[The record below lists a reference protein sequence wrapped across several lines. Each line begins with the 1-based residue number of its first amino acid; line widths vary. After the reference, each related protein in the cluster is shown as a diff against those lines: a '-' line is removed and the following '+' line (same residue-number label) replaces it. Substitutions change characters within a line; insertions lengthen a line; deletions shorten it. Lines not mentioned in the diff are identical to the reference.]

1 MYIRRLNMTII
12 RPNAQFPKDGT
23 NKEMARQV
31 RGLAIVS
38 VGSLI
43 KRINKLHYKVKSQS
57 SEETWYE
64 VVKQY
69 GHNLGGRQEGQWT
82 CTCPDFQYRK
92 IVCKHVYAVGFS
104 KELRRRIV
112 QQDVVQ
118 APQLPIASQSVEC
131 PKCRLSNNVVKDGR
145 RKNKSGEIQK
155 YLCRVCNYRFIVN
168 IGFEHSKKN
177 PRIITLAIDLY
188 FKGVSLRKVADHIKQ
203 FHNVKVDHTS
213 ILDWLHR
220 FADEVAPFVDSMT
233 PPHVS
238 GIYHVDEMMVH
249 VRKEKTEK
257 GHYAWLWNL
266 MDDTTRFWISSKI
279 SQRREIAD
287 ARAVFQDQKQKTG
300 KPKAIIHDGLPSYN
314 EAFQREYYTKKNPR
328 VKNIRSISVRNEGL
342 NSRLERLN
350 GTMRDREKVMRGMHS
365 KESAQKI
372 IEAMRIHYNYCR
384 EHSNL
389 GTTPAEQAGI
399 KLDLGE
405 NKVESL
411 IRMASKKL

>member
-1 MYIRRLNMTII
+1 MTII
-12 RPNAQFPKDGT
+12 PPASQSSRDGT
-23 NKEMARQV
+23 PHEVARQI

-38 VGSLI
+38 IGSCI

-57 SEETWYE
+57 SEEAWYD
-64 VVKQY
+64 VVRTYETGRQDS
-69 GHNLGGRQEGQWT
+69 RQEGQWT

-92 IVCKHVYAVGFS
+92 TVCKHVYAVGFS

-118 APQLPIASQSVEC
+118 SPQLPIASQSAEC
-131 PKCRLSNNVVKDGR
+131 PKCKLSNNVVKDGR

-155 YLCRVCNYRFIVN
+155 YLCRICDYRFIAN

-177 PRIITLAIDLY
+177 ARIITLAIDLY
-188 FKGVSLRKVADHIKQ
+188 FKGVSLRKVADHVKQ

-220 FADEVAPFVDSMT
+220 FADEVAPFVDSLT

-249 VRKEKTEK
+249 VRKEQMEK

-279 SQRREIAD
+279 SQRREVAD
-287 ARAVFQDQKQKTG
+287 ARSVFQDARIKTG
-300 KPKAIIHDGLPSYN
+300 EPKAIIHDGLPSYDK
-314 EAFQREYYTKKNPR
+314 AYRQEYFRDRKH

-342 NSRLERLN
+342 NSRVERLN
-350 GTMRDREKVMRGMHS
+350 GTMREREKVMRGMHS
-365 KESAQKI
+365 KESTQKI

-384 EHSNL
+384 EHSQL
-389 GTTPAEQAGI
+389 GKTPAEQAGI
-399 KLDLGE
+399 KLDLSD
-405 NKVESL
+405 NRIESL
-411 IRMASKKL
+411 IRLSAKNMSDNA

>member
-1 MYIRRLNMTII
+1 MPL
-12 RPNAQFPKDGT
+12 PSQFPKDGT
-23 NKEMARQV
+23 TKEIARQV

-38 VGSLI
+38 IGSCI
-43 KRINKLHYKVKSQS
+43 KRINKLQYKVKSQS
-57 SEETWYE
+57 ADETWYD
-64 VVKQY
+64 VVRTYETGRQDS
-69 GHNLGGRQEGQWT
+69 RQEGQWT
-82 CTCPDFQYRK
+82 CSCPDFQYRK

-118 APQLPIASQSVEC
+118 SPQLPIASQSVEC
-131 PKCRLSNNVVKDGR
+131 PKCKLAENVVKDGK
-145 RKNKSGEIQK
+145 RKNKCGEIQK
-155 YLCRVCNYRFIVN
+155 YHCRSCNYRFIVN
-168 IGFEHSKKN
+168 FGFEHSKKN

-220 FADEVAPFVDSMT
+220 FADEVAPFVDSIT

-238 GIYHVDEMMVH
+238 GIVHVDEMMVH
-249 VRKEKTEK
+249 VRTEQMEK

-279 SQRREIAD
+279 SQRREVKD
-287 ARAVFQDQKQKTG
+287 ARAVFQDARIKTG
-300 KPKAIIHDGLPSYN
+300 EPKAIIHDGLQSYDKAYRQ
-314 EAFQREYYTKKNPR
+314 EYFRERKH

-342 NSRLERLN
+342 NSRVERLN

-372 IEAMRIHYNYCR
+372 VEAMRIHYNYCR
-384 EHSNL
+384 EHSQL
-389 GTTPAEQAGI
+389 GKTPAEQAGV
-399 KLDLGE
+399 KLELEG
-405 NKVESL
+405 NRVESL
-411 IRMASKKL
+411 IRMAANKERTSNSK